1 MQVMDKAT
9 IKKELKSYLIITA
22 GIIIMASGIYI
33 FKFPNNFSTG
43 GVSGLSTILGEV
55 VPNISKSTFASIIN
69 IILLIIGFVI
79 FGRSFAIKTV
89 YASLLLSALLSGFEW
104 IFPMQSPLTD
114 QKLLELIVSVLLVA
128 VGSALL
134 FTERASSGGTDIVAM
149 ILKKYTSLDTGKA
162 LLCTD
167 FLITVGACFV
177 FGIETGMY
185 SMLGL
190 VAKAFVVDNFID
202 GLYVSKQMMIVTD
215 HHGEICEFITQHL
228 KRGATVLNCEGTYTH
243 QKKKMVITVL
253 TRSQA
258 VELKDYI
265 KKLEPGAFII
275 TTNSSDILGKGF
287 RENVG

>member
-1 MQVMDKAT
+1 MNKTNVL
-9 IKKELKSYLIITA
+9 KELRSYVIITV
-22 GIIIMASGIYI
+22 GVLIMAVGIYF

-43 GVSGLSTILGEV
+43 GVSGISTILGEV
-55 VPNISKSTFASIIN
+55 SPVLSKGVFTTIIN
-69 IILLIIGFVI
+69 VALLIIGLII
-79 FGRSFAIKTV
+79 FGKSFAFKTV
-89 YASLLLSALLSGFEW
+89 YASLVLSALIAGFEQVL
-104 IFPMQSPLTD
+104 PMTEPLTD
-114 QKLLELIVSVLLVA
+114 QRLLELIVSVLLVA

-167 FLITVGACFV
+167 FLITVVACFV
-177 FGIETGMY
+177 FGLETGMY

-190 VAKAFVVDNFID
+190 IAKAFVVDNFID
-202 GLYVSKQMMIVTD
+202 SLYVSKHLSIVTD
-215 HHGEICEFITQHL
+215 KSEDVCKYIVETLH
-228 KRGATVLNCEGTYTH
+228 RSATVLNCEGTYTH
-243 QKKKMVITVL
+243 TKKKMVITVL

-265 KKLEPGAFII
+265 KKIEPGAFII

>member
-1 MQVMDKAT
+1 MNKTDFL
-9 IKKELKSYLIITA
+9 KELKSYLIITVGILFMAA
-22 GIIIMASGIYI
+22 GIYF

-43 GVSGLSTILGEV
+43 GVSGLSTILGEI
-55 VPNISKSTFASIIN
+55 VPNISKGTFASIIN
-69 IILLIIGFVI
+69 IALLVVGFGV

-89 YASLLLSALLSGFEW
+89 YASLLLSALLSGFE
-104 IFPMQSPLTD
+104 IIIPMGSPLTD

-167 FLITVGACFV
+167 FLITVAACFV

-190 VAKAFVVDNFID
+190 IAKAFVVDNFID
-202 GLYVSKQMMIVTD
+202 GLYVSKHMSIVTD
-215 HHGEICEFITQHL
+215 HHEEICAFITGHL
-228 KRGATVLNCEGTYTH
+228 KRSATVLNCEGTYTH

-275 TTNSSDILGKGF
+275 TTNASDILGKGF